1 LANSIKS
8 LETFMRLASFA
19 LLALLTAA
27 PMTLPTTPAAAQVQS
42 DCAAQIESLQGAVAT
57 VAITG
62 KNADK
67 DRAGLTGKLADAS
80 AELSKGKNGDAA
92 KKLADFRIK
101 VGQLADAGRI
111 SSGDAASLTSQT
123 DSAIACLAGPAA
135 ASSSDRETLLA
146 AAREVA

>member
-1 LANSIKS
+1 
-8 LETFMRLASFA
+8 MRLASLA
-19 LLALLTAA
+19 LLALLSAA
-27 PMTLPTTPAAAQVQS
+27 PMTLPITPAAAQEQS
-42 DCAAQIESLQGAVAT
+42 DCAAQIASLQSAVST

-80 AELSKGKNGDAA
+80 AELSKGKNADAA
-92 KKLADFRIK
+92 RKLTDFRVK

-111 SSGDAASLTSQT
+111 SPGDAASLTAQT

-146 AAREVA
+146 AARDIA